1 MWMNLMNLHSSACI
15 GPLKDVGNDQL
26 DFGKLPTDINQNPS
40 LYGENVILAADDK
53 DGLKVI
59 K

>member
-1 MWMNLMNLHSSACI
+1 MNLHSSACI

-40 LYGENVILAADDK
+40 LHRENLILAADDK